1 MSSPLGNYFLSILL
15 NNHLET
21 IMKFLIPLFILMTF
35 SVFAQISIDLE
46 KKIENKVNKELNKAT
61 DDAINETTETIKKG
75 GEGEDENTST
85 EDQTTNKDSN
95 TKTKTNT
102 QNGELDQGTAEELKM
117 WSKYDFVAGEKVIFE
132 DDLSNEESGEF
143 PSRWDLLSGSAEVA
157 SLGGDNVIHYINNNS
172 VILPLMDKKDFL
184 PEVFTIEFDVFFEED
199 AVRRSDNYKI
209 RFFEGTSNYAKID
222 GKSISTLDIKWNEV
236 KMGQFGGKTKSF
248 TEEKKNW
255 QPKWKH
261 VAVSF
266 NKRSLKLYMDEERIL
281 NIPNLGF
288 KPKMFSVG
296 AHYDDRF
303 IKMSSIKNIRVNEG
317 GKKLYDRILEEG
329 KFVTRGILFEVNK
342 SNITGE
348 SMGTIN
354 EIVKLMNKHSDLN
367 FSIEGHTDSDG
378 EDSFNQKLS
387 DDRAAAVKSMLVQLG
402 IDASRLQSKGLGESK
417 PVSENL
423 TPEGKANNRR
433 VEFIKI

>member
-1 MSSPLGNYFLSILL
+1 
-15 NNHLET
+15 
-21 IMKFLIPLFILMTF
+21 MKFLIPLFILMTF
-35 SVFAQISIDLE
+35 SVFAQIGIDLE

-61 DDAINETTETIKKG
+61 DDAINETTETIKNG
-75 GEGEDENTST
+75 GEEEDENTST
-85 EDQTTNKDSN
+85 EDKTIDNNSN
-95 TKTKTNT
+95 TNIETNT
-102 QNGELDQGTAEELKM
+102 QNSEIEQGTTEELKM

-132 DDLSNEESGEF
+132 DDLSGEESGEF

-157 SLGGDNVIHYINNNS
+157 SLGEDNVIHFAGNNS
-172 VILPLMDKKDFL
+172 IILPLMDKKDFL
-184 PEVFTIEFDVFFEED
+184 PEIFTIEFDVFFEQD
-199 AVRRSDNYKI
+199 GAIRSDVYKI
-209 RFFEGTSNYAKID
+209 RLFEGTSNSKKID
-222 GKSISTLDIKWNEV
+222 GKNISSIDITWNGV
-236 KMGQFGGKTKSF
+236 RMSQFGGKISSF
-248 TEEKKNW
+248 NEEKRNW

-261 VAVSF
+261 IAIAF

-288 KPKMFSVG
+288 KPKMFSIG
-296 AHYDDRF
+296 GHFDERF

-317 GKKLYDRILEEG
+317 GKKLYDRLLEEG

-387 DDRAAAVKSMLVQLG
+387 KDRAAAVKVMLVKLG
-402 IDASRLQSKGLGESK
+402 IDASRLNSKGYGESK
-417 PVSENL
+417 PVSENS

>member
-1 MSSPLGNYFLSILL
+1 MKLL
-15 NNHLET
+15 
-21 IMKFLIPLFILMTF
+21 FPLFLLLSF
-35 SVFAQISIDLE
+35 SVYAQFDIDLK
-46 KKIENKVNKELNKAT
+46 KKIEKKVNKELNDAT
-61 DDAINETTETIKKG
+61 DDAINETAETIKKG
-75 GEGEDENTST
+75 GEGEDENENTST
-85 EDQTTNKDSN
+85 ENPTIDNNSN
-95 TKTKTNT
+95 TNNESNSPSEEIGRE
-102 QNGELDQGTAEELKM
+102 NGEELKL

-132 DDLSNEESGEF
+132 DDLSGEESGEF

-157 SLGGDNVIHYINNNS
+157 SLGGNNVIHFINNNS

-184 PEVFTIEFDVFFEED
+184 PEIFTLEFDVFFEQD
-199 AVRRSDNYKI
+199 GASRSDIYKI
-209 RFFEGTSNYAKID
+209 RFYAGTANSARID
-222 GKSISTLDIKWNEV
+222 GKSIAPINIKWNEV
-236 KMGQFGGKTKSF
+236 KMGQFGGKTTSYV
-248 TEEKKNW
+248 EEKKNW

-261 VAVSF
+261 IAISF
-266 NKRSLKLYMDEERIL
+266 NKRSLKLYMDEERLL

-288 KPKMFSVG
+288 KPQMFSIG

-329 KFVTRGILFEVNK
+329 KFVTRGILFKVNK
-342 SNITGE
+342 SNITGK

-417 PVSENL
+417 PESENL

>member
-1 MSSPLGNYFLSILL
+1 
-15 NNHLET
+15 
-21 IMKFLIPLFILMTF
+21 MKFIKSAFLFIILFTAINIL
-35 SVFAQISIDLE
+35 SPTTFAQFDLDLG
-46 KKIENKVNKELNKAT
+46 KKIEDKVNKEVNEAV
-61 DDAINETTETIKKG
+61 DDKIDETSETIKKG
-75 GEGEDENTST
+75 GEVEDKNDNTKT
-85 EDQTTNKDSN
+85 PPKETNNEPDTDSDSN
-95 TKTKTNT
+95 TPVLSNSENK
-102 QNGELDQGTAEELKM
+102 EELKL

-132 DDLSNEESGEF
+132 DDLSGEESGEF
-143 PSRWDLLSGSAEVA
+143 PSRWDLLSGSAEIA
-157 SLGGDNVIHYINNNS
+157 SLGGENVIHYINNNS
-172 VILPLMDKKDFL
+172 IILPLMDKKDFL
-184 PEVFTIEFDVFFEED
+184 PEVFTIEFDLFFEED
-199 AVRRSDNYKI
+199 ATFRSDYYKV

-261 VAVSF
+261 IAVSF

-288 KPKMFSVG
+288 KPKMFSIG

-317 GKKLYDRILEEG
+317 GKKLYDRIMEEG
-329 KFVTRGILFEVNK
+329 KFITRGILFEVNK
-342 SNITGE
+342 ATINGE

-354 EIVKLMNKHSDLN
+354 AIVKLMNKHSDLK
-367 FSIEGHTDSDG
+367 FIIEGHTDSDG
-378 EDSFNQKLS
+378 EESFNQKLS
-387 DDRAAAVKSMLVQLG
+387 EDRAASVKSMLGQLG
-402 IDASRLQSKGLGESK
+402 IDASRLQSKGWGESK
-417 PVSENL
+417 PVSENS

>member
-1 MSSPLGNYFLSILL
+1 MKLLFSLFLLL
-15 NNHLET
+15 S
-21 IMKFLIPLFILMTF
+21 F
-35 SVFAQISIDLE
+35 SAYAQFDIDLN
-46 KKIENKVNKELNKAT
+46 KKIEKKVNKELNDAT
-61 DDAINETTETIKKG
+61 DDAINETAETIKKG
-75 GEGEDENTST
+75 GEGEDENENTST
-85 EDQTTNKDSN
+85 ENPTIDNNSN
-95 TKTKTNT
+95 TNNESSSPSEETGLE
-102 QNGELDQGTAEELKM
+102 NGEELKL

-132 DDLSNEESGEF
+132 DDLSREESGEF

-157 SLGGDNVIHYINNNS
+157 SLGGENVIHYINNNS

-199 AVRRSDNYKI
+199 ATIRSDYYKV

-248 TEEKKNW
+248 SEEKKNW

-261 VAVSF
+261 IAVSF

-288 KPKMFSVG
+288 KPKMFSIG

-317 GKKLYDRILEEG
+317 GKKLYDRIVEEG
-329 KFVTRGILFEVNK
+329 KFITRGILFEVNK
-342 SNITGE
+342 STIAGE

-367 FSIEGHTDSDG
+367 FTIEGHTDSDG
-378 EDSFNQKLS
+378 EESFNQKLS
-387 DDRAAAVKSMLVQLG
+387 EDRAASVKSMLVQLG
-402 IDASRLQSKGLGESK
+402 IDASRLQSNGWGESK
-417 PVSENL
+417 PVSENS